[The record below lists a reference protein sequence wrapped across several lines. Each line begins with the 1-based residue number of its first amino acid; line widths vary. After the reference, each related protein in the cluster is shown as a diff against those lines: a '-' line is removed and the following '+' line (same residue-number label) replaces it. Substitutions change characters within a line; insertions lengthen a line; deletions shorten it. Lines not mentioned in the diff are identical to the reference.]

1 MKMRYLEINDLE
13 IPTEFVKVFNLLDVQ
28 LVQGDLKNI
37 IHDNVVMNNN
47 NNNNNNNNI
56 INMIN

>member
-1 MKMRYLEINDLE
+1 MRHLEINDLE

-47 NNNNNNNNI
+47 NNNNNNI